1 MSDATC
7 ISIVERKCDFFAI
20 GGSIS
25 ATTSLN
31 RILKLVLDCKG
42 QQIAREKRKA
52 MKEENFEARG

>member
-1 MSDATC
+1 MST
-7 ISIVERKCDFFAI
+7 VERKCDFFAI

-52 MKEENFEARG
+52 MKKENFEARG